1 MREKNARRWFLE
13 VSRVVMTLVLL
24 LIVLGLWSCSR
35 QMDSIT
41 IGNPP
46 FESGALIY
54 IAQDQHFFTGNGL
67 KVVIKDYDSGLAAV
81 NGVLKNEVD
90 MAGAAEF
97 AMVGKAFKREK
108 LRVVGILDRF
118 QFVYLIGRKDRGI
131 GTLSDLKGKKIG
143 VPRQTI
149 AEFYLGR
156 FLNLHGMNLKDVA
169 RVDVRP
175 SRAVAAIAD
184 GNIDAIVYYEPYAH
198 AVKER
203 LGSNGISW
211 PAQSSQPTYGMV
223 VCREDWIARHA
234 KRVSR
239 FLRALVQAEEYV
251 IHHPAEAKA
260 IVQKT
265 LHHDDAYM
273 ATIWPQHQFSLS
285 LDQSLILAMKDEARW
300 MISNNLTQEKQIPD
314 FINFIYVD
322 GLKAVKPEA
331 VKIIR

>member
-13 VSRVVMTLVLL
+13 VSRVVMTLDLL
-24 LIVLGLWSCSR
+24 LIVLSLWSCSR
-35 QMDSIT
+35 QVDSIT
-41 IGNPP
+41 IGNPA

-54 IAQDQHFFTGNGL
+54 IAQDQHFFIGNGL
-67 KVVIKDYDSGLAAV
+67 KVAIKDYDSGLAAV
-81 NGVLKNEVD
+81 NGLLKNEVD

-97 AMVGKAFKREK
+97 AMVDKAFRKER
-108 LRVVGILDRF
+108 LRVIGILDRF
-118 QFVYLIGRKDRGI
+118 QFVYLVGRKDRGI
-131 GTLSDLKGKKIG
+131 GTPSDLKGKKIG

-156 FLNLHGMNLKDVA
+156 FLNLHGMNLPDVA

-211 PAQSSQPTYGMV
+211 PAQSSQPTSGIV
-223 VCREDWIARHA
+223 VCRENWIARHG
-234 KRVSR
+234 KRVSN
-239 FLRALVQAEEYV
+239 FLRALVQSEEYA
-251 IHHPAEAKA
+251 IHHPAEARA
-260 IVQKT
+260 IVQKK

-273 ATIWPQHQFSLS
+273 AAIWPEHQFSLS
-285 LDQSLILAMKDEARW
+285 LDQSLILAMEDEARW
-300 MISNNLTQEKQIPD
+300 MIKNNLTNEKQVPD
-314 FINFIYVD
+314 FVNYIYVD

-331 VKIIR
+331 VNIIR